1 MKSRAGAEPRVAA
14 DPREAFTYCAET
26 GGLLVLEYAGPEWLP
41 VVRDLR
47 SLCGDAIS
55 VVVVVGQERLA
66 EIGGLQR
73 AGADEVVAWDG
84 RADPVAWAV
93 ERILAARGGGVAP
106 GAAAAATPVHGFTA
120 PSPTPPVLHRV
131 PAPAPTAAA
140 PASPTPRPAVAASL
154 PEPPRIA
161 PPVLTLAEGATAA
174 GAPGPAPR
182 TTPLPGPAGSGALS
196 PSPAPAAFT
205 IREVPAPPAVPTA
218 APSSAAGAW
227 PSGVLAGP
235 EAERLLAAVV
245 SGAATEPGPARATAT
260 QTAQALSDI
269 ERRALADIAVPVDA
283 ALFRRASALR
293 LRVALA
299 LGAAPAVGSPID
311 SAAVQS
317 LLAELDSTLAEL
329 KAAAEAGEGVHP
341 GIEILRKSL
350 VKEAIDLTDAV
361 ARIAP
366 AQAPVV
372 QAPVRPAA
380 ATRLLSNRS
389 AVEEHARPPVGR
401 GWMVLLVLAAL
412 AAGAFHGYRLLARKP
427 VVPPPSFGGA
437 PQDAVGVRQ
446 GPVSV
451 VVPEAGKALDPRQV
465 ERFKAL
471 EEAKGN
477 AVKEVAPGI
486 YVSVPVAPAEGA
498 RKP

>member
-1 MKSRAGAEPRVAA
+1 
-14 DPREAFTYCAET
+14 
-26 GGLLVLEYAGPEWLP
+26 
-41 VVRDLR
+41 
-47 SLCGDAIS
+47 
-55 VVVVVGQERLA
+55 
-66 EIGGLQR
+66 
-73 AGADEVVAWDG
+73 
-84 RADPVAWAV
+84 
-93 ERILAARGGGVAP
+93 
-106 GAAAAATPVHGFTA
+106 
-120 PSPTPPVLHRV
+120 
-131 PAPAPTAAA
+131 
-140 PASPTPRPAVAASL
+140 
-154 PEPPRIA
+154 
-161 PPVLTLAEGATAA
+161 
-174 GAPGPAPR
+174 
-182 TTPLPGPAGSGALS
+182 
-196 PSPAPAAFT
+196 
-205 IREVPAPPAVPTA
+205 
-218 APSSAAGAW
+218 
-227 PSGVLAGP
+227 VLAGP

-299 LGAAPAVGSPID
+299 LGGAPAVGSPID

-341 GIEILRKSL
+341 GIEILRKAL

-389 AVEEHARPPVGR
+389 GVEEHSLPPVRR

-412 AAGAFHGYRLLARKP
+412 AAGAFHGYRLLAPKP
-427 VVPPPSFGGA
+427 FVPPPTFGGA
-437 PQDAVGVRQ
+437 PQDAVGLRQ
-446 GPVSV
+446 GRVSV
-451 VVPEAGKALDPRQV
+451 VVPEAGKTLDPRQV

-477 AVKEVAPGI
+477 AVKEVAPGT
-486 YVSVPVAPAEGA
+486 YVSVPAAPAEGA